1 MPRLVLKALR
11 DLVAMRV
18 RAVLL
23 VLVLAGGMSVLA
35 GGFMARRS
43 IYHTRDAT
51 YTELAL
57 ADLEVN
63 FKAASDDELPALDGL
78 AGVAA
83 VEKRFYQ
90 TGYLD
95 LVPRATNGPARRAG
109 QGAAA
114 GRAAAAPASAPARA
128 VTRSLPTVVIYARAG
143 TAIDKLEIL
152 SGRGLSDDDVDG
164 VVIEKS
170 LAEYHEVAVGQELV
184 LDPDRGARRFV
195 VRGIGRSPEFLLPTA
210 NPETLIPGKGSLGV
224 LYASAGALRRTFAEP
239 LTNALLF
246 TFAAGRAAEAE
257 GQVRARLQPL
267 KPERITRQHDSFAY
281 RFLEEDLKGFDV
293 YLPLA
298 VVLIGVVTAIVAF
311 LAFGRLI
318 AAQRRQLAAVLALGY
333 TPVRVFLAHLVAV
346 GVLWLVATAVGVP
359 LSHGLNVGLASTYAQ
374 AAGLPPVRAIFSW
387 DLLAVGAAAALLLA
401 AAAIVP
407 PLLLLLRLSPS
418 QALRGDAPPSYSRRR
433 AALAVGPTAWRY
445 GLRNL
450 LRRPALTAATTT
462 LIALAGAMA
471 AAFTANVRSWE
482 RYVDREFSQQ
492 KFDAIVRYRAAL
504 SADEEARI
512 YAAVPPQRR
521 EPAVDGF
528 GLLDGKD
535 YHFIGIP
542 HRPPIRRLV
551 FKEGGLFSADDARE
565 IIINQS
571 YTEKRR
577 FALGQMV
584 EVESGGRKVQL
595 KVVGRLEDL
604 TIGMAFVPIQTGREL
619 FGVAPGKNTA
629 ALCYFGGPAAA
640 EAARTELFKREDISW
655 VNLLEEMR
663 QAVNEYLAD
672 SLMLF
677 ARVIVGITTGLA
689 VLFMLTA
696 LGMTLIERE
705 GEYATLMSLGA
716 PGGRIAA
723 ILGVEVLAQ
732 GLLASLLAVPLGYM
746 LAEYLN
752 HETAKAWMAIGL
764 ELEPGPFVRAIG
776 PLLLFLPVGALPAFW
791 RLMRLNL
798 GLAVRSRAVG

>member
-1 MPRLVLKALR
+1 
-11 DLVAMRV
+11 
-18 RAVLL
+18 
-23 VLVLAGGMSVLA
+23 
-35 GGFMARRS
+35 
-43 IYHTRDAT
+43 
-51 YTELAL
+51 
-57 ADLEVN
+57 
-63 FKAASDDELPALDGL
+63 AAP
-78 AGVAA
+78 
-83 VEKRFYQ
+83 
-90 TGYLD
+90 
-95 LVPRATNGPARRAG
+95 
-109 QGAAA
+109 
-114 GRAAAAPASAPARA
+114 PASASRPAGA
-128 VTRSLPTVVIYARAG
+128 ATRSLPTVVIYERAG

-152 SGRGLSDDDVDG
+152 SGRGLADDDADG

-170 LAEYHEVAVGQELV
+170 LAEYHEVAIGQELV
-184 LDPDRGARRFV
+184 LDPDRSARRFV

-224 LYASAGALRRTFAEP
+224 LFASPAALRRTFAEP
-239 LTNALLF
+239 LTNSLLF
-246 TFAAGRAAEAE
+246 AFTPGRAAAAEAA
-257 GQVRARLQPL
+257 VRARLQPL

-298 VVLIGVVTAIVAF
+298 VVLIGIVTAIVAF

-333 TPVRVFLAHLVAV
+333 APVRVFFAHLVAV
-346 GVLWLVATAVGVP
+346 VALWAVATAVGVP
-359 LSHGLNVGLASTYAQ
+359 LSHGLNVGMAATYAK
-374 AAGLPPVRAIFSW
+374 AAGLPPVRAIFCW
-387 DLLAVGAAAALLLA
+387 DLLGLGAAAALLLA

-433 AALAVGPTAWRY
+433 AALRFGPAAWRY

-450 LRRPALTAATTT
+450 LRRPALTLATMT

-482 RYVDREFSQQ
+482 RYVDQEFSVQ

-504 SADEEARI
+504 SADEEARV
-512 YAAVPPQRR
+512 YAAVPPRGR
-521 EPAVDGF
+521 EPVVDGF

-551 FKEGGLFSADDARE
+551 FKEGGHFSADNARE

-577 FALGQMV
+577 FALGQLV
-584 EVESGGRKVQL
+584 EVESGGRTVKL

-604 TIGMAFVPIQTGREL
+604 TIGMAFVPIETAREV

-640 EAARTELFKREDISW
+640 EAARTELFKREDIAW

-677 ARVIVGITTGLA
+677 ARIIIGLTTVLA
-689 VLFMLTA
+689 ILFMLTA

-716 PGGRIAA
+716 PGRNIAA
-723 ILGVEVLAQ
+723 ILAVEVFAQ
-732 GLLASLLAVPLGYM
+732 GLVASLLAVPLGYG
-746 LAEYLN
+746 LAQYLN
-752 HETAKAWMAIGL
+752 YETAKAWMAIGL
-764 ELEPGPFVRAIG
+764 ELEPGPFVRSIG
-776 PLLLFLPVGALPAFW
+776 PLLLFLPCGAVPAFV
-791 RLMRLNL
+791 RLLRLNL